1 MPLRETYASQLNDPL
16 TAANDIASITG
27 PNNLIRLTGA
37 TPGGA
42 YVAQPCIIPQG
53 YLKPGTSIRTEAWGT
68 FTNAST
74 APTLVFTVGWGQTP
88 TVLGATAAVAETSG
102 ASVIMPW
109 HLYALTTIRNAT
121 VPSAVVTATQGYVL
135 RGTSVSA
142 IAFDPIPAVTF
153 ATVTVDNSSA
163 QEWGVWAT
171 LGTSSA
177 SNHVVLHGLVIE
189 EITHL

>member
-1 MPLRETYASQLNDPL
+1 VPLRQTYANQLNDPL

-42 YVAQPCIIPQG
+42 YVAQPCIIPQN
-53 YLKPGTSIRTEAWGT
+53 YLKPGMTFRTEAWGT

-109 HLYALTTIRNAT
+109 HLYATTTVRNAT
-121 VPSAVVTATQGYVL
+121 VPTAVVTVTHGYVL

-142 IAFDPIPAVTF
+142 ITFDPIPAV
-153 ATVTVDNSSA
+153 ALVTVNVDNSAAAELS
-163 QEWGVWAT
+163 VWAT
-171 LGTSSA
+171 LSASSA
-177 SNHVVLHGLVIE
+177 SNHVVLHGMTIE
-189 EITHL
+189 ELTQM